1 MRFVLLALMIALL
14 PLRAWLGDSMAMQGS
29 PQAKNTIEIVAIA
42 ADPIRAGATI
52 FLNSDNSPLPCH
64 ETAPAKAHPS
74 AHSVVG
80 KSANASDFSAHG
92 DCVDCS
98 LCQVCHSVA
107 LTSVINALPLLA
119 VPAQS
124 VLTAHTLFAS
134 VPRAPHIKP
143 PIF

>member
-29 PQAKNTIEIVAIA
+29 PQPKNAIKIVAGTA
-42 ADPIRAGATI
+42 NPTRAGTTI
-52 FLNSDNSPLPCH
+52 SLNSDMSPMPCH
-64 ETAPAKAHPS
+64 EAASDKSHPS
-74 AHSVVG
+74 GNSVVST
-80 KSANASDFSAHG
+80 SANAGDLSAHG
-92 DCVDCS
+92 DCGDCS

-119 VPAQS
+119 VPTQS
-124 VLTAHTLFAS
+124 VLGNHTLFAS

-143 PIF
+143 PIS